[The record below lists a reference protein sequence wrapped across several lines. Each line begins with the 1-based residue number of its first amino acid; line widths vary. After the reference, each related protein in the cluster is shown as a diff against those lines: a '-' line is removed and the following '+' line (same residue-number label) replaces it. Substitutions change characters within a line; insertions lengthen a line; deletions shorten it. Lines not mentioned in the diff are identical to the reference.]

1 MSDGVPVVD
10 RLEGARKGR
19 QELIS
24 AFLRTDDLEG
34 ALGQHAVRG
43 GAIAIGGQA
52 YRLVSQLFFT
62 AILSRLLAPAD
73 FGLVAMSMTIT
84 AFVGMFADL
93 GLSSATVQR
102 QKLDQDT
109 VSGLMVVSIGMGVVV
124 MLAAFILAP
133 IGATLFNDPRVLGIT
148 MVSAAA
154 APVSALSAQQCA
166 LLQRRMRFM
175 TLQLLNVGSQ
185 TAGLTVAILLAW
197 LTNAGYWSLVAS
209 SWASTIVFGALAWTF
224 SPWRPSRIKDW
235 SGVRESI
242 NFGAYLT
249 GYSVVEYFHRQSD
262 NLMVGW
268 KFSAASLGQYTR
280 AYGLFFLPT
289 SALIYP
295 LFEVAKPIL
304 SRTLDN
310 PARYRSLFHLMLL
323 PLNILTGIFA
333 GGMFFLAPL
342 AIPLLYGD
350 QWGPS
355 VSLFQILSI
364 CITVQAITI
373 SLGWIL
379 ISTGRSKLLFKS
391 QLLLSLAFIAA
402 FFIAVHISLTAVAMA
417 YAIVSLAFTP
427 PMIWLAVKDSPIA
440 MSNYLLVQGPAPVAS
455 LIALG
460 LVLLAPFPQDIGAVS
475 RCAAFCI
482 FYAAFLS
489 AAMLIIPDLRYVT
502 QSLVAVVRAKFG
514 VIFARA

>member
-1 MSDGVPVVD
+1 MSNGVPVVD
-10 RLEGARKGR
+10 RLEGARKTR

-52 YRLVSQLFFT
+52 YRLISQLFFT
-62 AILSRLLAPAD
+62 AILSRLLTPAD

-84 AFVGMFADL
+84 AFVGIFSDL

-109 VSGLMVVSIGMGVVV
+109 VSGLMVVSIGMGVAV
-124 MLAAFILAP
+124 MLAGFILAP
-133 IGATLFNDPRVLGIT
+133 IGAMLFDDRRVLGIT

-185 TAGLTVAILLAW
+185 TVGLTVAVLLAW
-197 LTNAGYWSLVAS
+197 LTDAGYWSLVAS
-209 SWASTIVFGALAWTF
+209 TWTNTIVFGALAWTF
-224 SPWRPSRIKDW
+224 SPWRPSRVRDW
-235 SGVRESI
+235 SGVRESV

-262 NLMVGW
+262 NLLIGW

-289 SALIYP
+289 SSLIYP

-304 SRTLDN
+304 SRTLDD

-342 AIPLLYGD
+342 AIPILYGD

-355 VSLFQILSI
+355 VSLFQILSV
-364 CITVQAITI
+364 CISVQAITI

-379 ISTGRSKLLFKS
+379 ISTGRSKLLFRS
-391 QLLLSLAFIAA
+391 QLLLSLAFFVA
-402 FFIAVHISLTAVAMA
+402 FFIAVHFSLTAVAMA
-417 YAIVSLAFTP
+417 YVIVSLAFTL
-427 PMIWLAVKDSPIA
+427 PMIWLAVRDSPIA
-440 MSNYLLVQGPAPVAS
+440 MSNYLMVQGPAPVAALIS
-455 LIALG
+455 LG
-460 LVLLAPFPQDIGAVS
+460 VVLLAPFSQDIGAVS
-475 RCAAFCI
+475 RCAVFCI
-482 FYAAFLS
+482 FYAAVLS
-489 AAMLIIPDLRYVT
+489 AAVLIIPDLRSVT
-502 QSLVAVVRAKFG
+502 QSLVAA
-514 VIFARA
+514 ARARFGDMFG